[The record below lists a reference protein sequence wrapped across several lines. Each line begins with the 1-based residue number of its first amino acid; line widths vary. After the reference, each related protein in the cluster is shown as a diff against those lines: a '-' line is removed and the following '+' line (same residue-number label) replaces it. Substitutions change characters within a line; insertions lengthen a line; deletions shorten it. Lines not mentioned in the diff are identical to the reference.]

1 MQKVGSFLVV
11 IGLMAVVLHFFNY
24 APRLLVWIY
33 NWGNGPAWAIKI
45 GIIVLGAAL
54 YLMGSPKQTGAQE

>member
-24 APRLLVWIY
+24 APRLLLWIY
-33 NWGNGPAWAIKI
+33 SWGNGPAWAIKI
-45 GIIVLGAAL
+45 GIILLGAAL
-54 YLMGSPKQTGAQE
+54 YLLGSPKQSGASE